1 MKRQPNRNL
10 LDFRG
15 RPTQVPR
22 VLTASRIL
30 LCILSAL
37 CGCAREPGI
46 LVNIASWPDG
56 VERIRVRPTLA
67 GSLGTD
73 IYVGREQSRFVVRL
87 PVGSPGTVQLDAVGL
102 DGVDCKLAHGRLMEH
117 VPADSNYFVERT
129 LELSTLSPRECIFD
143 RAARFDVD
151 LGPSSVAVADVNNDQ
166 KQDLVVAGY
175 SRSGVYLLLGNGR
188 GSFGMP
194 AKFSLGKDPNGKDQE
209 GPLSIVAGDFNGD
222 LRTDVATA
230 NYVSGGV
237 SVLFGNKLGALEPV
251 TAIAIGDATLPSSI
265 VKGDWNGDGKLD
277 LAVANYGG
285 HSFSLLRG
293 DGNRGFLLDSTFCVS
308 GSAPCDVVRPY
319 SLAVADLD
327 GDQRSDLVVT
337 GYVARNVSMFLGNGV
352 GAFGT
357 ASPFPVGLNP
367 EGIAVGDFN
376 GDGRPDLVTANSGT
390 NDVTV
395 LLNGKFAD
403 ARNAAVGAAP
413 ISIVVADFN
422 GDQKLDVV
430 VANFGT
436 QAVPG
441 NQISVLLGNGQG
453 GFGPATQFAVA
464 AFPQAVAIGDFNGD
478 GRPDLVVA
486 NNGDSS
492 ISILLNQF

>member
-1 MKRQPNRNL
+1 MKCQPSRNP
-10 LDFRG
+10 G
-15 RPTQVPR
+15 KPQVRPTQGHR
-22 VLTASRIL
+22 ALTSGSNLLFIL
-30 LCILSAL
+30 FAL
-37 CGCAREPGI
+37 WGCSREPGI

-56 VERIRVRPTLA
+56 VERIRVRPTFA

-73 IYVGREQSRFVVRL
+73 IYVGRDQSRFVVRL
-87 PVGSPGTVQLDAVGL
+87 PVGGQGIVQLDADGL
-102 DGVDCKLAHGRLMEH
+102 DGVDCKLARGGLMEK

-129 LELSTLSPRECIFD
+129 LELVPFSPRECVF
-143 RAARFDVD
+143 RPAARFDVD
-151 LGPSSVAVADVNNDQ
+151 LGPSAVAVADFNNDQ

-175 SRSGVYLLLGNGR
+175 SRSFVYLLLGNGQ

-194 AKFSLGKDPNGKDQE
+194 ANFRLGEDQTMKSQE
-209 GPLSIVAGDFNGD
+209 GPLSIVVGDFNGD
-222 LRTDVATA
+222 LKPDVATA
-230 NYVSGGV
+230 NYKSNGV
-237 SVLFGNKLGALEPV
+237 SVLFGNTLGALEPI
-251 TAIAIGDATLPSSI
+251 TAIAIGDMTAPISI
-265 VKGDWNGDGKLD
+265 VAGDWNGDRKLD
-277 LAVANYGG
+277 LATANFGS

-293 DGNRGFLLDSTFCVS
+293 DGNRGFLLDSTFCVR
-308 GSAPCDVVRPY
+308 GSAPCDVTRPY

-357 ASPFPVGLNP
+357 GSPFPVGLNP

-376 GDGRPDLVTANSGT
+376 GDGQPDLVTANSGT

-395 LLNGKFAD
+395 LLNGKFAE
-403 ARNAAVGAAP
+403 ARNTAVGAAP
-413 ISIVVADFN
+413 ISVVVADFN
-422 GDQKLDVV
+422 GDQKLDVAV
-430 VANFGT
+430 TNFGT

-441 NQISVLLGNGQG
+441 NEISVLLGNGQG

-464 AFPQAVAIGDFNGD
+464 AFPQAVAVGDFNGD

-492 ISILLNQF
+492 VSILLNQF